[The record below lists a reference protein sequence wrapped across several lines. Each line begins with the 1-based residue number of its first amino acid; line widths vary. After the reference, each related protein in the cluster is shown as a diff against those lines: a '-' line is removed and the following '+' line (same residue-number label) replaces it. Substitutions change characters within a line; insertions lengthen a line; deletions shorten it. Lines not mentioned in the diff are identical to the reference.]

1 MYSTRPDSRRRGS
14 CPRGAAGSV
23 YDTWPAASVRP
34 GSDEFATIGAV
45 CQMHGLRNR
54 IALQLA
60 RTCLRERH
68 RSAVQRGNGRR
79 NIVRLV
85 QDHDIPFEPH
95 ACNTHAHAQLS
106 LFLCAPRA
114 QLSHPSIRALV
125 CAGERSTAS
134 RQAVQARVQPPSL
147 LGGRRETTHLGQAR
161 SLAGP
166 IVRARSET
174 LPQAAKLLNVVHLGL
189 KHAHEQDV
197 SGGRVLS

>member
-95 ACNTHAHAQLS
+95 ACEHARSRSSPAINLS
-106 LFLCAPRA
+106 APRA
-114 QLSHPSIRALV
+114 RAPIDSRACLCKRTEYGITTSCASERGMREPSAPLPG
-125 CAGERSTAS
+125 A
-134 RQAVQARVQPPSL
+134 
-147 LGGRRETTHLGQAR
+147 RREEYKPTSAK
-161 SLAGP
+161 
-166 IVRARSET
+166 RAA
-174 LPQAAKLLNVVHLGL
+174 L
-189 KHAHEQDV
+189 
-197 SGGRVLS
+197 RVP